1 MIDIRPNPDE
11 VDAAWLTEVVAKRG
25 FTGEVTDFKAESIGT
40 GQVGQNVRFSL
51 VGENIPSSIVGK
63 FPSID
68 PVSRQTGI
76 EQNNYNRE
84 VLFYQSIQPT
94 VKVQTPII
102 FHTDIDLASHEF
114 VLMMEDLAP
123 GKQGNQLTGCS
134 ADDAAMALEQ
144 LAHLQGPRWAD
155 EDLSREP
162 LLGGGTDRQDTTALH
177 DFYAMLTPGYLERYQ
192 SRLSAE
198 ELDATGRLLPYLQT
212 YQKIY
217 EGQPLA
223 LVHGDYRLDNMM
235 FGGPYPLTVV
245 DWQSYFMGCPIQDVS
260 YFMGTSL
267 TTDVRRREERALIKH
282 YLDVLNHYGADLS
295 FDDCFR
301 YYVNF
306 APAGMIMALIAS
318 MIVGE
323 TERGND
329 MFMVMAK
336 GSIALCLDHERL

>member
-1 MIDIRPNPDE
+1 M
-11 VDAAWLTEVVAKRG
+11 
-25 FTGEVTDFKAESIGT
+25 
-40 GQVGQNVRFSL
+40 
-51 VGENIPSSIVGK
+51 GK

-177 DFYAMLTPGYLERYQ
+177 DFYAMLTPGYLNGT
-192 SRLSAE
+192 SRSSAD
-198 ELDATGRLLPYLQT
+198 ELDATGRLLLT
-212 YQKIY
+212 FKATRRFMRDSR
-217 EGQPLA
+217 LRSFS
-223 LVHGDYRLDNMM
+223 GD
-235 FGGPYPLTVV
+235 
-245 DWQSYFMGCPIQDVS
+245 
-260 YFMGTSL
+260 TSRQH
-267 TTDVRRREERALIKH
+267 DVRRTLPTH
-282 YLDVLNHYGADLS
+282 
-295 FDDCFR
+295 
-301 YYVNF
+301 
-306 APAGMIMALIAS
+306 
-318 MIVGE
+318 
-323 TERGND
+323 
-329 MFMVMAK
+329 
-336 GSIALCLDHERL
+336 GS